1 MWEIFI
7 PEKIFNKIIINS
19 PSEKLMVLINDHFDI
34 LEKHIFKTTHCVWI
48 YIKIKDPKQDLFSLL
63 NWELWN
69 KYFVDYDFLKYNF
82 EISGVKILKPED
94 LTNNIIKISE
104 EFEVITQELSWNKLL
119 TYSKKVEIQNKIKTT
134 FFTISGILFLLYSIR
149 NKSLLNH
156 KELSKYNGML
166 EYEWQAELIAEV
178 AKTKSIELSAQISKF
193 ENKSE
198 AFFTTI
204 QKIFL

>member
-69 KYFVDYDFLKYNF
+69 KYFVDYDFLKNNF

-119 TYSKKVEIQNKIKTT
+119 TYSKKVEIQNQIKTT